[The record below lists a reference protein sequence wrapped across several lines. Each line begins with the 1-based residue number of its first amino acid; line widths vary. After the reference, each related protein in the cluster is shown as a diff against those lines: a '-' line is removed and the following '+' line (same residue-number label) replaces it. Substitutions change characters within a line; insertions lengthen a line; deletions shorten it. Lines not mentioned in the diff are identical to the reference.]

1 MKKKPTIAEGI
12 AGESYTALKD
22 HFNGLQPAV
31 SVPAFLHNKIWM
43 IARKKLRQRK
53 RSWQKVK
60 DSQVRM
66 IWLCSNA
73 ACKPSIVLPD
83 FYQQN
88 GTPVCECGD
97 DMKYSHTEVKVS

>member
-43 IARKKLRQRK
+43 IARKKLSQRK

-73 ACKPSIVLPD
+73 ACSLRSCSPTSISKTAPRCASAAM
-83 FYQQN
+83 
-88 GTPVCECGD
+88 T
-97 DMKYSHTEVKVS
+97 